1 MVDKMDRFAD
11 AINKI
16 KTNERI
22 GRRECV
28 LYSTKLT
35 KAVLEV
41 LKKASYI
48 KDFSEYEDGKFK
60 MLKVQLANK
69 VNDIGVIKPRY
80 AVSYEEIQKYEMMFI
95 PSKDFGMLIISTPKG
110 ILTNKEAYES
120 KTGGRLLA
128 YVY

>member
-1 MVDKMDRFAD
+1 MVDTMDRFAD

-60 MLKVQLANK
+60 MLKVELANK

-110 ILTNKEAYES
+110 VMTNKEAYEG
-120 KTGGRLLA
+120 KMGGRLLA